1 LRSAAHERY
10 DLFVVRAD
18 LDSVDKRIL
27 DLLVEDARR
36 SASEIGRLV
45 SLYIFAPITP
55 AVRTRTCSTR

>member
-1 LRSAAHERY
+1 
-10 DLFVVRAD
+10 VVTEPGLNFKAPFID
-18 LDSVDKRIL
+18 TVISIDKRIL

-45 SLYIFAPITP
+45 SLYAFAPITP

>member
-1 LRSAAHERY
+1 
-10 DLFVVRAD
+10 

-45 SLYIFAPITP
+45 SLYAFAPITP